1 MYNNLFSLQNIATK
15 LSELNK
21 FEDSLRKNNI
31 LPDEEKK
38 LYINIINN
46 YIMHY

>member
-1 MYNNLFSLQNIATK
+1 MNAIYIIYLISQNIATK

-31 LPDEEKK
+31 LPDPDKK
-38 LYINIINN
+38 L
-46 YIMHY
+46 